1 MIYFLL
7 TKSRVVLKSTG
18 TVERLSNN
26 KFAVG
31 EYGGKFERE
40 GGLSRTNIKPENR

>member
-1 MIYFLL
+1 M
-7 TKSRVVLKSTG
+7 KSMVVLTSTG

-26 KFAVG
+26 KLAVG

-40 GGLSRTNIKPENR
+40 GGLSRVEIKPEKNR